1 MQVVY
6 IRVTFV
12 VQSTIFLD
20 FLNQTYSSSVN
31 NKILN
36 GLTVTL
42 CKDPNM
48 GKGRR
53 YFPCRVPTQSLFVT
67 DYYFIVNVLDLPF
80 A

>member
-6 IRVTFV
+6 IRVTFA
-12 VQSTIFLD
+12 VQSTIFLN
-20 FLNQTYSSSVN
+20 FFNQTYSSSVN

-36 GLTVTL
+36 GRTVTL

-53 YFPCRVPTQSLFVT
+53 WFPRRGPTQSLCVT
-67 DYYFIVNVLDLPF
+67 DYSIVNILDLPF